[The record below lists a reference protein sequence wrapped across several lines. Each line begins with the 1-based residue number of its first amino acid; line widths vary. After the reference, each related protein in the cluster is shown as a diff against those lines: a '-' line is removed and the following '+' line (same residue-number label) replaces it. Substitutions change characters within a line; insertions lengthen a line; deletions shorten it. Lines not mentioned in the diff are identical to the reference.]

1 MSDNR
6 QPRNKPTIRPENTA
20 LADSLRANLKG
31 KPTRSGFNRSAWHET
46 VSFLSDIVKI
56 AVVVVLCISFA
67 LGGFGAGMLLG
78 YASST
83 NPLSINDLT
92 TSGQVSQTSFVYD
105 NDGNEIAK
113 LTGSENVDRIFT
125 SYSELKDTYIDEAFV
140 SIEDERFYEHSGIDL
155 KRIGSAIL
163 SALANGGSAKHG
175 GSTITQQTVK
185 LISGQDEHS
194 TSRKV
199 QEWFSAMELEQNL
212 SKDEIMELYINL
224 VPMGNNYVGV
234 EAAAHNYFDKSAK
247 DLNLAECALLAGLP
261 KSPSYYNPLRE
272 SGRRNCLRRMRIILG
287 KMHDLGHITDKEFE
301 DALNTDIVF
310 KTTDTSTRGT
320 INSYFAEY
328 AISQVIR
335 DLAAQRGISRTLAST
350 IVYNRGYH
358 IYTTLEPNVQSVL
371 DEAFTNRDLFQTQ
384 PEKLEDLPEKPTG
397 AMVVINVQTGA
408 IAAMQGGYGEKIM
421 NLSLN
426 RATAARRSPGS
437 SIKPLIDYGPAL
449 ELDIIAP
456 GTIYVDKE
464 VHLNP
469 SDPNMA
475 WPQNVS
481 RTYDGPITV
490 RKALVSSKNTV
501 AVMVWNDVGGDTAL
515 WYLSQVGIDKLDD
528 GFSYPSQAIG
538 GLTNGVTPLEMASAY
553 NTFASGGTYTSP
565 YAYSRVLDSDGNV
578 IMTPN
583 PTTRKVYSAE
593 TCFLMA
599 DILKGVVSTGT
610 PANYGGQITNASGE
624 IIDTA
629 GKTGTTSDN
638 VDKWFCGFT
647 PYYAASVW
655 YGYDN
660 RLRRT
665 EIPSNDY
672 NNAVRIWMYCMKRI
686 HQDLPGARFIK
697 PDTIVTAE
705 ACSSGYYPTDACR
718 NAMTVRSDY
727 YVVGSSLMPDPA
739 VECPIHAPS
748 PTPTPLPEPPPPA
761 EDGQQ
766 PDGGE
771 QPG

>member
-6 QPRNKPTIRPENTA
+6 RTRTSKQVKPENTA
-20 LADSLRANLKG
+20 LADDLRTNLRG
-31 KPTRSGFNRSAWHET
+31 KPTRSGFNRSLGHEIW
-46 VSFLSDIVKI
+46 SFLSDILKI
-56 AVVVVLCISFA
+56 AVVVVLCICFA
-67 LGGFGAGMLLG
+67 FGGFGAGMLLG

-83 NPLSINDLT
+83 KALSISDLT
-92 TSGQVSQTSFVYD
+92 TTGQASQTSFVYD
-105 NDGNEIAK
+105 SEGNTIAK
-113 LTGSENVDRIFT
+113 LTGSENVDRIYT
-125 SYSELKDTYIDEAFV
+125 SYSELKGTYIDEAFV
-140 SIEDERFYEHSGIDL
+140 AIEDERFYEHSGIDL

-199 QEWFSAMELEQNL
+199 QEWFSAMELEQHL
-212 SKDEIMELYINL
+212 TKDEIMELYINL
-224 VPMGNNYVGV
+224 APMGNNYVGV
-234 EAAAHNYFDKSAK
+234 QAAAHNYFGKNAQ

-287 KMHDLGHITDKEFE
+287 KMHDLEFITDEEYKA
-301 DALNTDIVF
+301 ALNTEIVF
-310 KTTDTSTRGT
+310 KAPQTSSHGT
-320 INSYFAEY
+320 VNSYFAEY
-328 AISQVIR
+328 AISKVIT
-335 DLAAQRGISRTLAST
+335 DLAASRGISRNMAST

-358 IYTTLEPNVQSVL
+358 IYTTMEPNVQAVL
-371 DEAFTNRDLFQTQ
+371 DEAFLNRDLFQSD
-384 PEKLEDLPEKPTG
+384 PGSLEDLPEKPTG
-397 AMVVINVQTGA
+397 AMVVINTQTGA

-469 SDPNMA
+469 SNPDQA
-475 WPQNVS
+475 WPQNYS

-490 RKALVSSKNTV
+490 RKALVSSKNTI
-501 AVMVWNDVGGDTAL
+501 AVLVWNDVGGDTAL
-515 WYLSQVGIDKLDD
+515 WFLQQVGIDKLDD

-538 GLTNGVTPLEMASAY
+538 GLTNGVTPLEMAAAY
-553 NTFASGGTYTSP
+553 NTFAAGGTYTAP
-565 YAYSRVLDSDGNV
+565 YAYTRVVDSDGNV
-578 IMTPN
+578 ILSSN
-583 PTTRKVYSAE
+583 PVTRRVYSPE

-599 DILKGVVSTGT
+599 DMLKGVVSTGT
-610 PANYGGQITNASGE
+610 PSRYGGQITNAAGE
-624 IIDTA
+624 TIDTA

-638 VDKWFCGFT
+638 IDKWFCGFT
-647 PYYAASVW
+647 PYYAAAVW

-665 EIPSNDY
+665 EIPSGDF
-672 NNAVRIWMYCMKRI
+672 NNAVRIWMYCMQKI
-686 HQDLPGARFIK
+686 HQDLPGARFVK
-697 PDTIVTAE
+697 PDTIISAE
-705 ACSSGYYPTDACR
+705 YCSSGYYPTDVCR
-718 NAMTVRSDY
+718 DSGNVRSDY
-727 YVVGSSLMPDPA
+727 FVIGSSLMPDQDVP
-739 VECPIHAPS
+739 CPIHVPS
-748 PTPTPLPEPPPPA
+748 PTPTPAPTATPVPPPP
-761 EDGQQ
+761 E
-766 PDGGE
+766 GGE
-771 QPG
+771 PAAPEG